1 MYERTGNEGKLM
13 EQPVAE
19 GTNGGAPGAPFVI
32 IGVANTQAD
41 WARVLGALTHAD
53 LPLGAPPA
61 PGTAAEPRA
70 AAYAGNGPAPARDGQ
85 RGRTGGGGVPE
96 PTSATP
102 PSVLDLNAYLVYAIG
117 KAARRRL
124 TAKLT
129 EHGLRLWHLTVLALL
144 CDLGPQSKGTLAT
157 RLDMNASDLV
167 KVVNDLSRSGYVEC
181 VRDTA
186 DRRRVVVELTREG
199 RTAVSRLNADIASTD
214 EEFLAPLSGPE
225 RAQLGSLL
233 RRVHR
238 HFDTTPTHTVYEDPG
253 AAAPDTARPR
263 PAGARSVEALRI
275 DWNRSA
281 ADIENLVHDR
291 SRGGTGAYTHHG
303 GRRLEILAA
312 TATEGRYDGAPGRVV
327 RSGTDGL
334 VIVAGPADGAPG
346 RGLSVA
352 RVRTEDGTE
361 MSAADYFHPEG
372 GGLTTGE

>member
-1 MYERTGNEGKLM
+1 M

-61 PGTAAEPRA
+61 PGTAAEPAEPAEPRAADAADAAETRA
-70 AAYAGNGPAPARDGQ
+70 AAYAGNGPAAAR
-85 RGRTGGGGVPE
+85 GGGVPE

-144 CDLGPQSKGTLAT
+144 SDLGPQSKGTLAT

-238 HFDTTPTHTVYEDPG
+238 HFDTTPTHTVHEDSD
-253 AAAPDTARPR
+253 AAAPDAALPR
-263 PAGARSVEALRI
+263 PGGVRSVEALRI

-281 ADIENLVHDR
+281 EDIENLVRAR

-334 VIVAGPADGAPG
+334 VIVAGPDAGAPG
-346 RGLSVA
+346 RGLSVV

-361 MSAADYFHPEG
+361 MPAADYFHPEG

>member
-1 MYERTGNEGKLM
+1 M
-13 EQPVAE
+13 EHPVAAE
-19 GTNGGAPGAPFVI
+19 ANGGAAGPAFVI
-32 IGVANTQAD
+32 IGTANTQTD
-41 WARVLGALTHAD
+41 WARVLDALTNPD
-53 LPLGAPPA
+53 PPPGAPPA
-61 PGTAAEPRA
+61 PRSADA
-70 AAYAGNGPAPARDGQ
+70 AAAHRPATGGAGQ
-85 RGRTGGGGVPE
+85 REGRGAAVPE

-144 CDLGPQSKGTLAT
+144 GDLGPQSKGTLAN

-167 KVVNDLSRSGYVEC
+167 KVVNDLARSGYVEC

-199 RTAVSRLNADIASTD
+199 RAALARLNADISSTD
-214 EEFLAPLSGPE
+214 EEFLAPLTAGE

-238 HFDTTPTHTVYEDPG
+238 HFDTTPSHTVHEDPDAAAAE
-253 AAAPDTARPR
+253 AAAPDTDPPR

-281 ADIENLVHDR
+281 EDIEHLVR
-291 SRGGTGAYTHHG
+291 AQSRGRTGAYTHHR

-312 TATEGRYDGAPGRVV
+312 AATEGRYGGAPGRVV
-327 RSGTDGL
+327 RSETDGL
-334 VIVAGPADGAPG
+334 VIVAGPDDEAPG
-346 RGLSVA
+346 RGLSLV
-352 RVRTEDGTE
+352 RVRTEGGTE
-361 MSAADYFHPEG
+361 MSASDYFAPEAG
-372 GGLTTGE
+372 GPATDA

>member
-1 MYERTGNEGKLM
+1 M

-61 PGTAAEPRA
+61 PGSAAGAAGTAAAASA
-70 AAYAGNGPAPARDGQ
+70 AAAGDRPAPARDGQ
-85 RGRTGGGGVPE
+85 RGRTGGGVPE
-96 PTSATP
+96 QTSATP

-199 RTAVSRLNADIASTD
+199 RTAVSRLNADIAATD

-233 RRVHR
+233 GRVHR
-238 HFDTTPTHTVYEDPG
+238 HFDTTPTHTVHEDSGP
-253 AAAPDTARPR
+253 AAPDTARPR
-263 PAGARSVEALRI
+263 PGGVRYVEALRI

-281 ADIENLVHDR
+281 EDIENLVR
-291 SRGGTGAYTHHG
+291 AQSRGGPGAYTHHG

-334 VIVAGPADGAPG
+334 VIVAGPDAEAPG
-346 RGLSVA
+346 RGLSVV

-361 MSAADYFHPEG
+361 MSAGDYFHPEG